1 MTILETGCLDIGD
14 LGDLGIN
21 VEVPVLDRFSPL
33 SYSIANHVH
42 WELAK
47 HKGMET
53 CSRTSL
59 ERVHILQGPALYRE
73 IGEEWIR

>member
-53 CSRTSL
+53 FSRTSL
-59 ERVHILQGPALYRE
+59 ERVHILRGPAL
-73 IGEEWIR
+73 